1 MDAAQE
7 QGEDAVQQ
15 ICVEAA
21 VAMVG
26 ELELDP
32 ARGGGQEEEG
42 DVSSGLAAGGS
53 GKALVGN

>member
-1 MDAAQE
+1 
-7 QGEDAVQQ
+7 
-15 ICVEAA
+15 
-21 VAMVG
+21 MVG

-32 ARGGGQEEEG
+32 AQGEGQGEGG

>member
-7 QGEDAVQQ
+7 QGEDAAQQ

-32 ARGGGQEEEG
+32 AQGEGQEEGE